1 MLFNFHPTFKVASDS
16 LSPSFSLSLNP
27 TPNHR
32 NPPDSTVAA
41 LVFRWSTYTNGSA
54 KKTLFLKKKKMKKRG
69 FNNNKKPTN
78 HRSTKRKTQSQSNPE
93 KIVHAYGVD
102 LCLQPSTQP
111 IQQLTTIED
120 SVAAVESILSYSFK
134 NKRLLEEALTHSSCT
149 DGFSYQRLEFLGDS
163 VIALAISNFFFLK
176 YPDVDAGILSR
187 LRAANVSN
195 EKLARVAVNHGLHK
209 YVRHNKATVLNDKV
223 WEFWIIGY
231 LHVICLGIVFEFL
244 IEVNE
249 EDMVVYGGQMKAPK
263 VLADIVESV
272 AAAVYIDCG
281 FNLQDTW
288 MIFRRILEPLVMLNV
303 ILAEP
308 QPITALY
315 EVCQKDG
322 KQLDIQYRRNGDRT
336 IASVYMD
343 GTLIASRSSD
353 TKENAKLHAAE
364 AALLKITKP
373 KTSDTGPQYEATEI
387 ENAKQKL
394 NEICNKQKWPKPTYK
409 VEQELGPLHDRRYI
423 SSVQVE
429 LPDAT
434 FSAKG
439 NERSKVKDAENSA
452 ASVMFG
458 DLQMNGYA

>member
-1 MLFNFHPTFKVASDS
+1 
-16 LSPSFSLSLNP
+16 
-27 TPNHR
+27 
-32 NPPDSTVAA
+32 
-41 LVFRWSTYTNGSA
+41 
-54 KKTLFLKKKKMKKRG
+54 MKKRG

-78 HRSTKRKTQSQSNPE
+78 HRSTKRKTHPQE
-93 KIVHAYGVD
+93 KIIHTYGTD

-111 IQQLTTIED
+111 IQQSITIED
-120 SVAAVESILSYSFK
+120 SIAAVESILSYSFK

-149 DGFSYQRLEFLGDS
+149 DGLSYQRLEFLGDA
-163 VIALAISNFFFLK
+163 VIAQMISNYFFLK

-223 WEFWIIGY
+223 
-231 LHVICLGIVFEFL
+231 FEFL
-244 IEVNE
+244 IEVDE

-272 AAAVYIDCG
+272 AAAVYIDRG

-288 MIFRRILEPLVMLNV
+288 MIFGHLLEPLVMLDD

-315 EVCQKDG
+315 EACQKDG
-322 KQLDIQYRRNGDRT
+322 KQLDIQYRRNGDKT
-336 IASVYMD
+336 VASVYMD
-343 GTLIASRSSD
+343 GILIVSCSSD
-353 TKENAKLHAAE
+353 TKEIAKLHAAE

-373 KTSDTGPQYEATEI
+373 KTSDTGPQAIVDFNE
-387 ENAKQKL
+387 AKQKL

-409 VEQELGPLHDRRYI
+409 YGSQELGPSHDRRYV
-423 SSVQVE
+423 SSVQIE

-439 NERSKVKDAENSA
+439 NEKSKVKDAENSA
-452 ASVMFG
+452 ASVILG
-458 DLQMNGYA
+458 DLQKNGYT

>member
-1 MLFNFHPTFKVASDS
+1 
-16 LSPSFSLSLNP
+16 
-27 TPNHR
+27 
-32 NPPDSTVAA
+32 
-41 LVFRWSTYTNGSA
+41 
-54 KKTLFLKKKKMKKRG
+54 MKKRG

-78 HRSTKRKTQSQSNPE
+78 HRSSKRKTHPQE
-93 KIVHAYGVD
+93 KIIHTYGTD

-111 IQQLTTIED
+111 VQQSITIED
-120 SVAAVESILSYSFK
+120 SIAAVESILSYSFK

-149 DGFSYQRLEFLGDS
+149 DGLSYQRLEFLGDA
-163 VIALAISNFFFLK
+163 VIAQMISNYFFLK

-223 WEFWIIGY
+223 
-231 LHVICLGIVFEFL
+231 FEFL
-244 IEVNE
+244 IEVGE

-272 AAAVYIDCG
+272 AAAVYVDCR

-288 MIFRRILEPLVMLNV
+288 MIFGHLLEPLVMLDD

-315 EVCQKDG
+315 EACQKDG
-322 KQLDIQYRRNGDRT
+322 KQLDIQYRRNGDKT
-336 IASVYMD
+336 VASVYMD
-343 GTLIASRSSD
+343 GILIVSRSSD

-373 KTSDTGPQYEATEI
+373 KTSDTGPQAIVDFNDALEI
-387 ENAKQKL
+387 EGAKQKL
-394 NEICNKQKWPKPTYK
+394 NELCNKQKWPKPTYK
-409 VEQELGPLHDRRYI
+409 VEKELGPSHDRRYI

-429 LPDAT
+429 IPDAT
-434 FSAKG
+434 LSAKG

-452 ASVMFG
+452 ASVMLE
-458 DLQMNGYA
+458 DLLKAGYT

>member
-1 MLFNFHPTFKVASDS
+1 MLFNYNPTFKVASDS
-16 LSPSFSLSLNP
+16 LPLLFSLCQSSPKPPQSTTKEETQLSLHCSRFPVVDVYQLFSEENIIC
-27 TPNHR
+27 
-32 NPPDSTVAA
+32 S
-41 LVFRWSTYTNGSA
+41 S
-54 KKTLFLKKKKMKKRG
+54 LFLKKKMKKRG
-69 FNNNKKPTN
+69 FNNSKKPTN
-78 HRSTKRKTQSQSNPE
+78 HRSTKRKTHPQE
-93 KIVHAYGVD
+93 KIIHTYGTD

-111 IQQLTTIED
+111 IQQSITIED

-149 DGFSYQRLEFLGDS
+149 DGLSYQRLEFLGDA
-163 VIALAISNFFFLK
+163 VIAQMISNYFFLK

-195 EKLARVAVNHGLHK
+195 ERLARVAVNHGLHK

-223 WEFWIIGY
+223 
-231 LHVICLGIVFEFL
+231 FEFL
-244 IEVNE
+244 TEVNE
-249 EDMVVYGGQMKAPK
+249 EGIVVYGGQIKAPK

-272 AAAVYIDCG
+272 AAAVYIDYG

-288 MIFRRILEPLVMLNV
+288 MIFRRILEPLVMLDD

-315 EVCQKDG
+315 EACQKG
-322 KQLDIQYRRNGDRT
+322 GRQLDIQYRRNGDRT

-353 TKENAKLHAAE
+353 TKENAKLHVAE
-364 AALLKITKP
+364 AALLKLTKA
-373 KTSDTGPQYEATEI
+373 KTNDTGPQYEATEI

-409 VEQELGPLHDRRYI
+409 YGSI
-423 SSVQVE
+423 
-429 LPDAT
+429 T
-434 FSAKG
+434 
-439 NERSKVKDAENSA
+439 
-452 ASVMFG
+452 
-458 DLQMNGYA
+458 